1 MSEDFDSVFPQQD
14 VLTRYPVYC
23 IYKPGDFASE
33 YYLNRIIP
41 TWENYGFKVT
51 KVPSILKEDPIFLE
65 HQFKFRKINR
75 SFGLNGS
82 REFFLTEKLRY
93 LSHYFIW
100 KKIAAQ
106 SKKEGWDRAFII
118 EHDCKLQ
125 IQISEDILN
134 KTLYFLANN
143 SSGVNESW
151 LGEVVGYNKSFVKPC
166 VGYMLNKSMAAFFK
180 SQIDLTDGITIPLNQ
195 FLFNCGV
202 MTNNYSWND
211 FNRNVCY
218 AVEEYDVEVG
228 NTVKDDERP
237 IY

>member
-1 MSEDFDSVFPQQD
+1 MSEEFDSVYPHQD

-23 IYKPGDFASE
+23 IYKPGDFTSE
-33 YYLNRIIP
+33 YYLNKIRAS
-41 TWENYGFKVT
+41 WQNYGFNIT
-51 KVPSILKEDPIFLE
+51 LVPSILKEDLIFKE
-65 HQFKFRKINR
+65 NQFKFKTVNR
-75 SFGLNGS
+75 SFGLRGS

-93 LSHYFIW
+93 LSHYSIW
-100 KKIAAQ
+100 KRISEQ
-106 SKKEGWDRAFII
+106 SNKEGWDRAFII

-125 IQISEDILN
+125 LQISENILN

-151 LGEVVGYNKSFVKPC
+151 LGDVIGYNRSFVKPC
-166 VGYMLNKSMAAFFK
+166 VGYMLNKSMASFLK
-180 SQIDLTDGITIPLNQ
+180 SQIDFTDSITIPINQ

-202 MTNNYSWND
+202 MTGNYSWGE
-211 FNRNVCY
+211 FNRNPCY
-218 AVEEYDVEVG
+218 AVEEYDIEVG